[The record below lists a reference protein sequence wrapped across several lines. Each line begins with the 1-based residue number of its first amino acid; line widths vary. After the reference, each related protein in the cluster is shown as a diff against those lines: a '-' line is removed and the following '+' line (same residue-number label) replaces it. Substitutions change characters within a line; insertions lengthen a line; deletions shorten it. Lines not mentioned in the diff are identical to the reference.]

1 MSLYEHVVITRP
13 DVSSSAVEEFVQNLA
28 SKIENMGGTVEGAE
42 YWGLRNLA
50 YRMNKNR
57 KAHYSLLKVNAHSD
71 VIHEIERTHRINED
85 ILRYMS
91 IRVDEFNEDP
101 SPILKSAKSV
111 NVEIGTRSWLLKTKS
126 KLKTFRHVRVSVVVV
141 KFAHFLAIMASKSI
155 IKTLKCSSVTCLKKA
170 KSRQLASQRFPTK
183 NSVNWLAPSNAH
195 ASWAY
200 CPMK

>member
-50 YRMNKNR
+50 YRMSKNR

-101 SPILKSAKSV
+101 SPILKKR
-111 NVEIGTRSWLLKTKS
+111 EERKRRDRT
-126 KLKTFRHVRVSVVVV
+126 
-141 KFAHFLAIMASKSI
+141 
-155 IKTLKCSSVTCLKKA
+155 
-170 KSRQLASQRFPTK
+170 
-183 NSVNWLAPSNAH
+183 
-195 ASWAY
+195 
-200 CPMK
+200 

>member
-13 DVSSSAVEEFVQNLA
+13 DVSSSQVEEFVQTLA

-71 VIHEIERTHRINED
+71 VIHEIERTHRISED

-101 SPILKSAKSV
+101 SPILKKREERKRRDR
-111 NVEIGTRSWLLKTKS
+111 N
-126 KLKTFRHVRVSVVVV
+126 
-141 KFAHFLAIMASKSI
+141 
-155 IKTLKCSSVTCLKKA
+155 
-170 KSRQLASQRFPTK
+170 
-183 NSVNWLAPSNAH
+183 
-195 ASWAY
+195 
-200 CPMK
+200 

>member
-13 DVSSSAVEEFVQNLA
+13 DVSSTAVEEFVQNLA
-28 SKIENMGGTVEGAE
+28 TKIENMGGTVEGAE

-101 SPILKSAKSV
+101 SPILKKREERKRRDR
-111 NVEIGTRSWLLKTKS
+111 N
-126 KLKTFRHVRVSVVVV
+126 
-141 KFAHFLAIMASKSI
+141 
-155 IKTLKCSSVTCLKKA
+155 
-170 KSRQLASQRFPTK
+170 
-183 NSVNWLAPSNAH
+183 
-195 ASWAY
+195 
-200 CPMK
+200 

>member
-13 DVSSSAVEEFVQNLA
+13 DVSSSQVEEFVQTLA

-71 VIHEIERTHRINED
+71 VIMEIERTHRISED

-101 SPILKSAKSV
+101 SPILKKR
-111 NVEIGTRSWLLKTKS
+111 EERKRRDRT
-126 KLKTFRHVRVSVVVV
+126 
-141 KFAHFLAIMASKSI
+141 
-155 IKTLKCSSVTCLKKA
+155 
-170 KSRQLASQRFPTK
+170 
-183 NSVNWLAPSNAH
+183 
-195 ASWAY
+195 
-200 CPMK
+200 